1 MRTVSFMTLGCKT
14 NQYDTQAMREQF
26 LRAGYAIREFD
37 DICDVYV
44 VNTCMVTGVGEK
56 KSMKFVRQAARR
68 SKLPCEYSAIDT
80 VISWCADVWRST
92 MGTSSF
98 CPACGWCSATPSAK
112 RLWRF

>member
-56 KSMKFVRQAARR
+56 
-68 SKLPCEYSAIDT
+68 
-80 VISWCADVWRST
+80 
-92 MGTSSF
+92 
-98 CPACGWCSATPSAK
+98 
-112 RLWRF
+112 